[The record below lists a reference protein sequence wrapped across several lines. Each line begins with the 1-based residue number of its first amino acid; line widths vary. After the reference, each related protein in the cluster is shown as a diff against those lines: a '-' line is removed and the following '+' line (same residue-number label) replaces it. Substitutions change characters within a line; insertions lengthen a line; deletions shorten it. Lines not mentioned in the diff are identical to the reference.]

1 VRTVRLQVTL
11 REVTPAVLRVVD
23 VPASCALSELHDL
36 LQVAMGWT
44 DSHLHQFL
52 AGDARY
58 GVPDQEFD
66 TEVRDEAG
74 FRLAD
79 LPTRFGYLYDFG
91 DGWTHD
97 IEVLGPGEAQ
107 PGCGYGEGRCPPE
120 DCGGPTGYAELV
132 EVLADPTHDDHEHL
146 RSWVGEWPEFDQAA
160 TDRVVRDMVGQVP
173 PSVALLLGLIGD
185 GVKLTPGGRLPRVLV
200 RQVQQ
205 QRPDWYPLDR
215 PAQVEDDLP
224 PLAALHELLRHV
236 GLLRLSK
243 GVLYRTRVAGDPL
256 EVVRRLRSWFPPR
269 EFSTVLAGD
278 LVALLAATGP
288 MSPDELTTKLYP
300 LFEHGWSANGH
311 PLTPPD
317 LRTHIGRMSAAL
329 RGLDQISGDWRMWY
343 PGPAARSL
351 LPHATGMTQIWTT
364 GRQKITTVS

>member
-1 VRTVRLQVTL
+1 MRTVRLQVTL

-23 VPASCALSELHDL
+23 VPASCTLSELHDL

-44 DSHLHQFL
+44 DSHLHQFIV
-52 AGDARY
+52 GDARY

-66 TEVRDEAG
+66 TDERDEAS

-160 TDRVVRDMVGQVP
+160 TDWVVRDMVGQVP
-173 PSVALLLGLIGD
+173 PSVALLI
-185 GVKLTPGGRLPRVLV
+185 PNP
-200 RQVQQ
+200 
-205 QRPDWYPLDR
+205 
-215 PAQVEDDLP
+215 
-224 PLAALHELLRHV
+224 
-236 GLLRLSK
+236 
-243 GVLYRTRVAGDPL
+243 
-256 EVVRRLRSWFPPR
+256 
-269 EFSTVLAGD
+269 
-278 LVALLAATGP
+278 
-288 MSPDELTTKLYP
+288 
-300 LFEHGWSANGH
+300 
-311 PLTPPD
+311 
-317 LRTHIGRMSAAL
+317 
-329 RGLDQISGDWRMWY
+329 
-343 PGPAARSL
+343 
-351 LPHATGMTQIWTT
+351 
-364 GRQKITTVS
+364 

>member
-23 VPASCALSELHDL
+23 VPASCTLSELHDL

-52 AGDARY
+52 AGDACY

-66 TEVRDEAG
+66 TDERDEAG

-132 EVLADPTHDDHEHL
+132 EVLADPTHDDHEHM

-185 GVKLTPGGRLPRVLV
+185 RVKLTPGGRLPRVLV

-256 EVVRRLRSWFPPR
+256 EVVRRLRSW
-269 EFSTVLAGD
+269 
-278 LVALLAATGP
+278 
-288 MSPDELTTKLYP
+288 
-300 LFEHGWSANGH
+300 
-311 PLTPPD
+311 
-317 LRTHIGRMSAAL
+317 
-329 RGLDQISGDWRMWY
+329 
-343 PGPAARSL
+343 
-351 LPHATGMTQIWTT
+351 
-364 GRQKITTVS
+364 

>member
-23 VPASCALSELHDL
+23 VPASCTLSELHDL

-58 GVPDQEFD
+58 GVPDPEYD

-132 EVLADPTHDDHEHL
+132 EVLADPTHDDHEPM

-160 TDRVVRDMVGQVP
+160 TDRVVRDMVGQLP

-236 GLLRLSK
+236 GLLRLSQ
-243 GVLYRTRVAGDPL
+243 GVLYRTRIAGDPL
-256 EVVRRLRSWFPPR
+256 EVVRRLRSWVPPR

-288 MSPDELTTKLYP
+288 MPPDELTTRLYP
-300 LFEHGWSANGH
+300 RFEHGWSANGH

-351 LPHATGMTQIWTT
+351 LPAPLA
-364 GRQKITTVS
+364 